1 MKYLKFTYVDSI
13 TGVPVTESPAENG
26 PKYPDVAG
34 LEFVWA
40 RESQYPTPVP
50 EFFGTCPDESDTNVP
65 GVLGVIEESD
75 WLQMQRDELRAR
87 IPASITMRQAR
98 LALLNAGLLDDV
110 DAALAAIP
118 DSALRRAAQIEW
130 EYAATVDRSSPWV
143 SNLASALNLSESQL
157 DHLFVEAAKL

>member
-13 TGVPVTESPAENG
+13 TGVPVTESPAVNG

-87 IPASITMRQAR
+87 IPVSITMRQAR

-130 EYAATVDRSSPWV
+130 GYASTVNRSSPWV
-143 SNLASALNLSESQL
+143 SNLASALGLSESQL